1 MNENFLN
8 KCVYFEIT
16 EENKIGER
24 IMSFDLKQ
32 SYDLISD
39 FSTILA
45 FAKVNKISNCA
56 VIFANSDNIKR
67 LMTLKITGHIGELR
81 NFKINKKTQI
91 IKQEKSRYE
100 MTVYKDYFNRGQN
113 E

>member
-1 MNENFLN
+1 MGESFLN
-8 KCVYFEIT
+8 KCIFFEIT
-16 EENKIGER
+16 EGNKIGER

-39 FSTILA
+39 FSIILA
-45 FAKVNKISNCA
+45 FAKVNKTSNCA
-56 VIFANSDNIKR
+56 VIFSNSDNIKR

-81 NFKINKKTQI
+81 NFKINKKTQV
-91 IKQEKSRYE
+91 IKQEKSRYQME
-100 MTVYKDYFNRGQN
+100 VYKDYFNGGEN